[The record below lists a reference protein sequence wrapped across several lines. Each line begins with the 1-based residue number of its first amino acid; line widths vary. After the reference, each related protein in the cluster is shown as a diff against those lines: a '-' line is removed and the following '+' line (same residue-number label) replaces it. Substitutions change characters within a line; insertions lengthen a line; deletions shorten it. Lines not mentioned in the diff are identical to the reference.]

1 MRDERLDA
9 RGLVE
14 RGFHAADVLELLREA
29 RMFRTPTSPFNSD
42 CSDPLLNFDA
52 GPSPAVASLLRG
64 QLPGDGLGPRQPW
77 DE

>member
-1 MRDERLDA
+1 
-9 RGLVE
+9 VE

-29 RMFRTPTSPFNSD
+29 RMFRTPTSPLNSD

-52 GPSPAVASLLRG
+52 GPSPAVASLLQG
-64 QLPGDGLGPRQPW
+64 QLPGEGPGPRQPW